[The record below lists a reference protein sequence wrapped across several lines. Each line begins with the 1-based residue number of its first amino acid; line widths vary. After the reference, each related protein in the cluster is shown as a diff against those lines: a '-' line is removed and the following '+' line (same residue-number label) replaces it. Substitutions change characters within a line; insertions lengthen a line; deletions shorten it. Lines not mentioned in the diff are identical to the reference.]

1 MFGEFSDLEFQNN
14 SINEDNN
21 LLFPKYINNNINSI
35 ISFGES
41 DSPKF
46 YSDFLSDDEI
56 KKINFVMQTD
66 KKENSSPN
74 SSEEKKLKFKKIEE
88 SPTKASTLPNF
99 YSLDEI
105 MDLLDNEQ
113 IRNKLNEGRSI
124 EKSVGYGFVS
134 RLNKKRK
141 RKNENIN
148 LFKEGQER
156 TQKKRGFKGKKT
168 SEKVHT
174 KMAPDNIIKK
184 IKGILFKYI
193 IIFFNLLLSKMNL
206 DIKLLKI
213 DHKHIK
219 KLSRAIELQL
229 LSLQLED
236 ILSLEIS
243 PKFKK
248 KSENYNKEVIEEIKN
263 SEIMLNEKNDFN
275 YDTLM
280 FVLKISFRKWLDV
293 FTGKDSI
300 ENIGKDYTG
309 NQTKINFE
317 LIEESFVGINTLLSD
332 FEKKNK
338 NDNNYFALFVFY
350 LYNYERYSFLKSTK
364 KNNKN
369 EEKVK

>member
-1 MFGEFSDLEFQNN
+1 MCSKFYNIELFQDD

-21 LLFPKYINNNINSI
+21 EVFNKIFNCAF
-35 ISFGES
+35 SFKES
-41 DSPKF
+41 DSSK
-46 YSDFLSDDEI
+46 SDSENSFDDEI
-56 KKINFVMQTD
+56 RKIYYVELND
-66 KKENSSPN
+66 NKEKSPPS

-88 SPTKASTLPNF
+88 SSTKVSTLSKF

-105 MDLLDNEQ
+105 MAHFDNEQ

-124 EKSVGYGFVS
+124 EKSVGYGFMS
-134 RLNKKRK
+134 GLNKKRK

-156 TQKKRGFKGKKT
+156 TQKKRGVKGKKI

-206 DIKLLKI
+206 DAKLVKI
-213 DHKHIK
+213 HHKHIEQ
-219 KLSRAIELQL
+219 LSRDIELKL
-229 LSLQLED
+229 LSLPLKD
-236 ILSLEIS
+236 ILSFEIS
-243 PKFKK
+243 PKFKNI
-248 KSENYNKEVIEEIKN
+248 SENYNKKVIEEIKN

-280 FVLKISFRKWLDV
+280 FILNISFRNWLDV
-293 FTGKDSI
+293 FTGKDNI
-300 ENIGKDYTG
+300 ENIAKDYTG
-309 NQTKINFE
+309 NQTKINFD
-317 LIEESFVGINTLLSD
+317 LIKASFVGIDTLLSD

-350 LYNYERYSFLKSTK
+350 LYNYERYSILKSTRK
-364 KNNKN
+364 KGNKN
-369 EEKVK
+369 EK